1 MIDPRED
8 AQAYI
13 EEHSINKLFQVLML
27 GTSDDTVMRRSDV
40 TCLVIT
46 LLARSEV

>member
-13 EEHSINKLFQVLML
+13 EEHSINKLFQVLY
-27 GTSDDTVMRRSDV
+27 TTWDEIVS
-40 TCLVIT
+40 
-46 LLARSEV
+46 

>member
-13 EEHSINKLFQVLML
+13 EEHSINKLFQVYWGRLNRVPNL
-27 GTSDDTVMRRSDV
+27 PR
-40 TCLVIT
+40 CL
-46 LLARSEV
+46 

>member
-13 EEHSINKLFQVLML
+13 EEHSINKLFQVIV
-27 GTSDDTVMRRSDV
+27 GTVPCVMPPVSDTSKYHMYV
-40 TCLVIT
+40 
-46 LLARSEV
+46 